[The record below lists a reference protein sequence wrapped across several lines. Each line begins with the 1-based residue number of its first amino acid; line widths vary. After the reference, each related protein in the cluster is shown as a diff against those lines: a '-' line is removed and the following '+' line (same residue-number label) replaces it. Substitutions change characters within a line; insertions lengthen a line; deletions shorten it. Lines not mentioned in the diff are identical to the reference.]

1 LASRCAPRLVLADR
15 GGEEHAMPKKKG
27 GGAKAGPPDF
37 SGQWKCTKLDGDMAT
52 LMYDLGI
59 GLAKRTMA
67 KGMSYGVGSQTQTIE
82 LKGDVMHIH
91 TLPMDTKSEHQ
102 LNGKEYEAE
111 VMGVPS
117 KNKCTYTADCITLMS
132 TSGQLTTVSKRYMEG
147 GCMTV
152 EIYLESKPAN
162 VTKRYFTKEGGAPE
176 PEPEAKPEPVPA
188 PAAPVAAP
196 NAEPPKAEPPKAE
209 PPKAEPPKAEPPK
222 AVPKAEPKAELKAEP
237 KAEPNGEATGLLAKS
252 VLSAEDAKALS
263 RATALRDAAEKGS
276 VEEMKA
282 LMDDGVDVDARDQYG
297 GSGLMWA
304 SLLGK
309 VEAMQLLLERGA
321 EVNASDKFG
330 RTVLMFAAGNGQ
342 LAAIQLLL
350 DKGVDI
356 DATLKGEKTALA
368 WAKQNNINGSH
379 DASVALLE
387 QVLAQK
393 KPAEGAP

>member
-1 LASRCAPRLVLADR
+1 
-15 GGEEHAMPKKKG
+15 MPKKKG

-196 NAEPPKAEPPKAE
+196 NAEPPKAE
-209 PPKAEPPKAEPPK
+209 
-222 AVPKAEPKAELKAEP
+222 LKAEP

-356 DATLKGEKTALA
+356 DATMKGEKTALA